1 MLRPAVVAIFV
12 SMLAVPARAAVD
24 EAALEMLAEASALAK
39 RCKDLKGDWGVVRA
53 FAKRIGIDEAD
64 LRGDGQVND
73 FLTMREAEFE
83 AAYASL
89 SVDGACAKAR
99 YFYGP
104 QGTKVPGLLK
114 KP

>member
-1 MLRPAVVAIFV
+1 MLRTAVIAMIISVF
-12 SMLAVPARAAVD
+12 AVPARAEVD
-24 EAALEMLAEASALAK
+24 EAALEMLAEASALAR
-39 RCKDLKGDWGVVRA
+39 RCKDLRGDRDVIRA
-53 FAKRIGIDEAD
+53 FVKGIGLDETD
-64 LRGDGQVND
+64 LRDDGQVND

-83 AAYASL
+83 VAYASL

-99 YFYGP
+99 YFYGA